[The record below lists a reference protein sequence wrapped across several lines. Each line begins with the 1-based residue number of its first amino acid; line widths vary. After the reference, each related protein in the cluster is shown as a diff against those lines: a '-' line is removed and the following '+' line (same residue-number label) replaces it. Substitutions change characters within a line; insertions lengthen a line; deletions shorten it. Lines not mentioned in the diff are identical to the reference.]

1 MLLDAARELFSNVSA
16 SDLVRDYQTLSDL
29 YRRELPTPANIT
41 RGEVAAYAA
50 ARLPATSAVVARV
63 LREVRACIPNFRPMT
78 VLDLGAGLGAAGWAA
93 AECFPSVAEVDFVER
108 APWMLAAGRS
118 LSASS
123 PIPAVARARWHAAD
137 ATSQLGVHDLVMA
150 SYLFAEL
157 PSWRGPLAIERW
169 WQNTGGCLVVIEPGT
184 PAGYRRLMTA
194 RSLLI
199 ERGAT
204 IAAHWPHDR
213 ACPFDSNQEWCRF
226 NVRLA
231 RSDDHRQ
238 AKAAAVG
245 HEDESYSYVVA
256 TRRPTVR
263 SARLLDDPSL
273 RTGHVRLHVCADDG
287 LRHIVMSKR
296 DPRYRAVR
304 RWEAG
309 DRLTS

>member
-16 SDLVRDYQTLSDL
+16 SDLARDYQTLSDL

-108 APWMLAAGRS
+108 APRMLAAGRS

-137 ATSQLGVHDLVMA
+137 ATSQRGVHDLVMA

-157 PSWRGPLAIERW
+157 PPWPVGHRAVVAEHWRVLGRHR
-169 WQNTGGCLVVIEPGT
+169 
-184 PAGYRRLMTA
+184 AGYSSGLPTVDD
-194 RSLLI
+194 
-199 ERGAT
+199 GAV
-204 IAAHWPHDR
+204 AA
-213 ACPFDSNQEWCRF
+213 CR
-226 NVRLA
+226 
-231 RSDDHRQ
+231 
-238 AKAAAVG
+238 
-245 HEDESYSYVVA
+245 
-256 TRRPTVR
+256 TRRHHRGSLPPR
-263 SARLLDDPSL
+263 SSLPARQQPRVVPIQRPS
-273 RTGHVRLHVCADDG
+273 RSFGRSPPSQG
-287 LRHIVMSKR
+287 
-296 DPRYRAVR
+296 R
-304 RWEAG
+304 RG
-309 DRLTS
+309 RP